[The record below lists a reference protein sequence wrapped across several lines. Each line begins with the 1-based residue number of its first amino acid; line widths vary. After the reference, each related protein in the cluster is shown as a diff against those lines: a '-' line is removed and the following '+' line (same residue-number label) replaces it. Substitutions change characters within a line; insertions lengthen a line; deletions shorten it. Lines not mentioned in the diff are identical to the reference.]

1 MLAGYSVFYEVLREF
16 QSFQFIYEQYEKI
29 YCCSVQ
35 EKRSMYSLYFFFVLN
50 LKELCV
56 MKFLVS

>member
-29 YCCSVQ
+29 SCRSVQ